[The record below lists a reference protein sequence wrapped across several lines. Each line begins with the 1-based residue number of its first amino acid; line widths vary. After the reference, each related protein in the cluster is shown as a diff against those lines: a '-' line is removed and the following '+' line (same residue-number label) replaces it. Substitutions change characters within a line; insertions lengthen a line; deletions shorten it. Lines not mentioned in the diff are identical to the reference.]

1 MTLFHTN
8 QCIDRCRGP
17 SFLDY
22 IDALPVWSRRVDGP
36 FRLPVVDKYKDMG
49 TVIFGKVESGS
60 TRRGTQLMLM
70 PNRKQVEVLQLW
82 TDEEEVSQVNSGENV
97 KIKLKG
103 VEEEEVTAG
112 FVLCDALAPCSVGR
126 VFDAQVAILEHKSII
141 CPGYSAVL
149 HIHCAVEEISVKA
162 IIDLIDKKTGKRA
175 KVCMKWLLIVVVVVV
190 VVVMC
195 DTSV

>member
-1 MTLFHTN
+1 ME
-8 QCIDRCRGP
+8 
-17 SFLDY
+17 Y
-22 IDALPVWSRRVDGP
+22 IDALPSWSRQVDGP

-49 TVIFGKVESGS
+49 TVIFGKVESGA
-60 TRRGTQLMLM
+60 TRKGAQLILM

-82 TDEEEVSQVNSGENV
+82 SDEDEVNQVSSGENV

-112 FVLCDALAPCSVGR
+112 FVLCDASAPCNVGKI
-126 VFDAQVAILEHKSII
+126 FDAQVAILEHKSII

-149 HIHCAVEEISVKA
+149 HIHCAIEEVSVKA

-175 KVCMKWLLIVVVVVV
+175 KVCILSQILFIFFKIKIRTICNIYKATRVGSLKRY
-190 VVVMC
+190 
-195 DTSV
+195 